1 MRSGFTLTSAAG
13 PRVDDP
19 VEATFGEG
27 GYLAQK
33 FDGYKPRPGQVALSR
48 AVLSAIATG
57 DHLVCE
63 GPTGTGKSF
72 AYLVPAIYQSVFH
85 GKTIVIATANI
96 ALQEQLCEKDLP
108 RLREILPWRFSFALF
123 KGKSNYLCLSQEAKL
138 LGDSARGDKQQ
149 KEMFAQS
156 AAPAYDFDNEM
167 RDILKWSNETTTGD
181 KSELPFVPS
190 GANWARVSVGADDC
204 KGKKCRHHLNCF
216 SMIAR
221 EEAKLA
227 NIIVCNYHVLFA
239 NIKYGGAVLPPF
251 DVAILD
257 EAHEAAGIARDF
269 LGYRMA
275 PGAFKRLARFLEKQ
289 RLPELGAEMQKRG
302 AEFFEDLQRFAK
314 SDSYNVRLRRPGAV
328 KYEPIVA
335 ALDEVEENLRG
346 HQAEAATDDAKAD
359 IEIERNRAKSM
370 KDIIVSAMELDD
382 DNMVSFIEQDYRDEK
397 KVALKGKP
405 INVAGLLK
413 VALFHNVPSVILTSA
428 TLAVDDTFDYIED
441 EIGVQEPSRLIVE
454 SPFDYR
460 KALFIVPR
468 KFPDPRDSDF
478 QQTLADG
485 ITHVIAAARG
495 RTLCLFTS
503 FRNLNYCYDYVSSQI
518 HEVALFKQ
526 GDKPRTQ
533 LVEDFRREIDSVLFG
548 VSSFW
553 AGVDVPG
560 ESLSCVIIDKLP
572 FPSPSD
578 PVLDALND
586 KLRGASFMQSSF
598 MVHSVPR
605 AIVMLKQG
613 FGRLIRD
620 EDDRGVIV
628 CFDNRLVTKGYGKRF
643 TRSLPRVTRSEDL
656 GDVARFLGTEGNA
669 LEAGSGFGGNSYD
682 LPEGDIPF

>member
-1 MRSGFTLTSAAG
+1 MAG

-19 VEATFGEG
+19 IEATFGES
-27 GYLAQK
+27 GYLSQK
-33 FDGYKPRPGQVALSR
+33 FDGYKPRPGQISLSR

-57 DHLVCE
+57 DHLICE

-72 AYLVPAIYQSVFH
+72 AYLVPAIYQSVFY
-85 GKTIVIATANI
+85 GKTIVVATANI

-108 RLREILPWRFSFALF
+108 RLREIIPWRFSFALF

-138 LGDSARGDKQQ
+138 LGDTERAKQ
-149 KEMFAQS
+149 KDMFADKTT
-156 AAPAYDFDNEM
+156 AHTFDGEM
-167 RDILKWSNETTTGD
+167 KKLLAWANETKTGD

-190 GANWARVSVGADDC
+190 GINWSRLSVGADDC
-204 KGKKCRHHLNCF
+204 KGKKCRHALQCF
-216 SMIAR
+216 SLLAR

-239 NIKYGGAVLPPF
+239 NIKYAGAVLPPF

-257 EAHEAAGIARDF
+257 EAHEAVDIARDF

-275 PGAFKRLARFLEKQ
+275 PGAFKRLSRFLEKQ
-289 RLPELGAEMQKRG
+289 KLPGLATEMNKRG
-302 AEFFEDLQRFAK
+302 EEFFDDLREYAK
-314 SDSYNVRLRRPGAV
+314 SDNYNVRLRKPGVV
-328 KYEPIVA
+328 KYEPLVA
-335 ALDEVEENLRG
+335 ALDEVEENLRQ
-346 HQAEAATDDAKAD
+346 HQASAPTEDAKAD

-370 KDIIVSAMELDD
+370 KDIIANSMELED
-382 DNMVSFIEQDYRDEK
+382 DNTVVFIEQDFRDAN

-413 VALFHNVPSVILTSA
+413 VALFHSVPSVIMTSA
-428 TLAVDDTFDYIED
+428 TLATDETFDYIED

-454 SPFDYR
+454 SPFNH
-460 KALFIVPR
+460 KQALLIVPR
-468 KFPDPRDSDF
+468 KFPDPRDRDF
-478 QQTLADG
+478 QETLADA
-485 ITHVIAAARG
+485 IVHVIRQARG

-503 FRNLNYCYDYVSSQI
+503 FRNLNYCYDVAASQI
-518 HEVALFKQ
+518 QQVALFKQ

-578 PVLDALND
+578 PVLDALNE
-586 KLRGASFMQSSF
+586 KLRGESFMNSSF

-605 AIVMLKQG
+605 AIVMFKQG

-643 TRSLPRVTRSEDL
+643 TRSLPRVPRSEDL
-656 GDVARFLGTEGNA
+656 GDVAKFLGTEGNL
-669 LEAGSGFGGNSYD
+669 LEANNSFGGSGD
-682 LPEGDIPF
+682 LPDGDIPF